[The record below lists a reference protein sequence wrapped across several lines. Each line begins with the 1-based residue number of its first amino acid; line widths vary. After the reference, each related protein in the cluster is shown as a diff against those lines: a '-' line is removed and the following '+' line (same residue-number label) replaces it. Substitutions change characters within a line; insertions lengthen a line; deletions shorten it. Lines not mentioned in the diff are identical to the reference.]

1 MMAINRMA
9 MPPEALS
16 GEGVVIRLAGH
27 LEPQP
32 PVNAPI
38 LSYLIEVAG
47 QTIGEIRI
55 RLGDSED
62 LTRHFGQIGYEIYP
76 AFRGRGHVT
85 AACRLALNLMRNLG
99 YDAVWITCN
108 PENLASRRVCEKLG
122 AQLVET
128 INIPVDHV
136 MYEHGILQKCRY
148 RVVL

>member
-1 MMAINRMA
+1 M
-9 MPPEALS
+9 
-16 GEGVVIRLAGH
+16 
-27 LEPQP
+27 
-32 PVNAPI
+32 NAPI

-85 AACRLALNLMRNLG
+85 AACRLALNLMRDLG